1 MQGGECV
8 SEIYWGDGF
17 CDNEESAAR
26 HGFSLDC
33 EELGFDHGDCSDDCP
48 DGMIESCTGE
58 CTSAMYHGDG
68 VCDDEAATTG
78 LHLNCEALWYDL
90 GDCETVGECASH
102 EDCRDPDSRAEPTY
116 CNAQEKCQQC
126 HHVTATMCDAFG
138 GGDCCSAEFI
148 SICGDQAEC
157 ERLPVCADNEVL
169 SCAGLCAP
177 ANFIGDGVCD
187 GGRIGSHHLDCRYE
201 YQILTEIL
209 GKFDGYFAILWHI

>member
-1 MQGGECV
+1 MFV
-8 SEIYWGDGF
+8 PSEL
-17 CDNEESAAR
+17 S
-26 HGFSLDC
+26 S
-33 EELGFDHGDCSDDCP
+33 
-48 DGMIESCTGE
+48 
-58 CTSAMYHGDG
+58 
-68 VCDDEAATTG
+68 
-78 LHLNCEALWYDL
+78 
-90 GDCETVGECASH
+90 
-102 EDCRDPDSRAEPTY
+102 
-116 CNAQEKCQQC
+116 QEKCQQC

-138 GGDCCSAEFI
+138 GDCCSARFI